1 MSIDRCHPAGTSARK
16 APLGLSAFDERQQP
30 AEHGAVAVVELL
42 GRLRAG
48 VDGDERVV
56 APERAPRGGD
66 HPRER
71 VRGVAALG
79 FGRGDDGGDFGE
91 RALGDGFKQRLARR
105 EVHVDGRA
113 HHPRSA
119 GDLGHARLL
128 VVAERVDGR
137 VEDAR
142 DAAFGVRAT
151 ARPSSLCCLM

>member
-1 MSIDRCHPAGTSARK
+1 MRHVAG
-16 APLGLSAFDERQQP
+16 D
-30 AEHGAVAVVELL
+30 
-42 GRLRAG
+42 
-48 VDGDERVV
+48 D
-56 APERAPRGGD
+56 
-66 HPRER
+66 PRER

-91 RALGDGFKQRLARR
+91 RALGDGFQQRLAGG

-113 HHPRSA
+113 HDPRAA

-128 VVAERVDGR
+128 VLAEGVDGG

-151 ARPSSLCCLM
+151 PRPGSFCCCLM